1 MRGQCLAAIVVACV
15 IGTAQVAGSQVVD
28 EDQRLAR
35 MAAEAESVE
44 QHTRVAQQYR
54 DRADELDSRAK
65 RFERTARQLEKG
77 WYPNEYK
84 AAPMHRAGYT
94 ERQEAARAKRGARD
108 ARVIAS
114 HHSRIAT
121 DLRNAP

>member
-1 MRGQCLAAIVVACV
+1 MRGQCLAAIVAACL

-77 WYPNEYK
+77 WYPHEYK